1 MYLLDTNHCSRI
13 IQGNP
18 TVLQAILSRRN
29 AGVALS
35 VIVQGELL
43 FMAENSE
50 RRAENLDHVQ
60 TFLKMFDLYPVSDE
74 ISRTYAQLKANLL
87 NTFGPKDKTQRRTT
101 RIQSLGLDD
110 NDLWIAA
117 TALQHSLI
125 LVTADGDF
133 NRIQQSCNL
142 QLESWIA

>member
-18 TVLQAILSRRN
+18 TVLEAILSRRN

-43 FMAENSE
+43 FMAENSD
-50 RRAENLDHVQ
+50 RKAENLDRVQ
-60 TFLKMFDLYPVSDE
+60 TFLKMFDVYPISEE
-74 ISRTYAQLKANLL
+74 ISQTYAQLKAGFL
-87 NTFGPKDKTQRRTT
+87 NTFGSKDKAQRRTT
-101 RIQSLGLDD
+101 RIQSLGIDD

-117 TALQHSLI
+117 TAVRHDLI
-125 LVTADGDF
+125 LVTADRDF
-133 NRIQQSCNL
+133 NRIQTVCRL
-142 QLESWIA
+142 RLESWMA

>member
-13 IQGNP
+13 IQGEP
-18 TVLQAILSRRN
+18 TVLQAILNRRN

-50 RRAENLDHVQ
+50 RRLENLEQVQ
-60 TFLKMFDLYPVSDE
+60 TFLKMFDLYPISDE
-74 ISRTYAQLKANLL
+74 ISRTYAQLKAALL
-87 NTFGPKDKTQRRTT
+87 TTFGPKDKAQRRVT

-117 TALQHSLI
+117 TALQHNLI
-125 LVTADGDF
+125 LVTTDSDF
-133 NRIQQSCNL
+133 MRIQQVCNL
-142 QLESWIA
+142 QLESWVA